1 MAEQEASAPPPA
13 APQKKLRFFGQ
24 GTFLHSAL
32 WTERS
37 GGTLAFILGF
47 FQFVIPLHGIETWPS
62 WAILLIAGLFVAIG
76 FWYPAAQSNA
86 IQLAASSQGSVSP
99 QWVNRDF
106 GWSIVPVFVIGT
118 MVLLTI
124 VAGVLLSY
132 TTVLD
137 GDGWLVKA
145 LRERMIIAPA
155 MAFVSAL
162 VLWSVKVDLGNN
174 NTTLTEVVQ
183 LAGQRLRF
191 ERRE

>member
-1 MAEQEASAPPPA
+1 MAEQEAQAPKPV
-13 APQKKLRFFGQ
+13 APQKLGFFRQ
-24 GTFLHSAL
+24 GTFLHAAL

-37 GGTLAFILGF
+37 GGTLAFIVGF

-62 WAILLIAGLFVAIG
+62 WAILLVAGLFVAVG

-86 IQLAASSQGSVSP
+86 IQLAASSQGAVNP
-99 QWVNRDF
+99 QQVNRDF
-106 GWSIVPVFVIGT
+106 LWSIVPVFVIGA

-124 VAGVLLSY
+124 VAGALLSY

-137 GDGWLVKA
+137 GDGWLVRL
-145 LRERMIIAPA
+145 LRDRMIISPA
-155 MAFVSAL
+155 MAFFSAL

-174 NTTLTEVVQ
+174 NATLTEVVQ